1 MADFKVASAYADF
14 EVRVDEGIDKA
25 KARIRQ
31 RARDLDTS
39 ARVKLDIDVKDAK
52 ANLRNEFKD
61 ERFTVKADAD
71 TTLARARL
79 EKLTGE
85 GTFKIRPDVD
95 DAGVRRAAS
104 KMDSATSKMAER
116 ANTQFDMLKFTAFTV
131 GLPAAAAAGT
141 ALAVGA
147 VAALPIAFGGAVA
160 MLTSQT
166 DEVSSAWG
174 ALADGVSRD
183 AKGMAQQFTGSVVT
197 AIEGMGAAW
206 TRLRPA
212 VQQGMALA
220 APLLQEAAGAATDL
234 AEGA

>member
-39 ARVKLDIDVKDAK
+39 ARIKLDIDVKDAK
-52 ANLRNEFKD
+52 ANLRKEFKD

-104 KMDSATSKMAER
+104 KMDGATSKMAER
-116 ANTQFDMLKFTAFTV
+116 ANAQFDAMKFTVFTV
-131 GLPAAAAAGT
+131 GLPAAAALGAT
-141 ALAVGA
+141 LAVGSL
-147 VAALPIAFGGAVA
+147 AALPVAFGGMIA
-160 MLTSQT
+160 MLTSST
-166 DEVSSAWG
+166 DAVSSKWG
-174 ALADGVSRD
+174 DHADGVSRD

-197 AIEGMGAAW
+197 SIDSMGAAW
-206 TRLRPA
+206 
-212 VQQGMALA
+212 V
-220 APLLQEAAGAATDL
+220 
-234 AEGA
+234 